1 MTWRGLH
8 STGDIGYVWFAHDK
22 VLDREIALKEIK
34 ADQSG
39 SEINRQRL
47 FVKGHTFTMAIPEYH
62 DWIREYARSG
72 VSSRLVQL
80 LNQSVSVCNTVVFV
94 HSRQR
99 IRHGLTTEN
108 VVVGDLSEVLVM
120 DWD

>member
-1 MTWRGLH
+1 MSSVRRDERITTSLQISPTTRSDDRMTWRGLH

-47 FVKGHTFTMAIPEYH
+47 FVKP
-62 DWIREYARSG
+62 
-72 VSSRLVQL
+72 
-80 LNQSVSVCNTVVFV
+80 
-94 HSRQR
+94 
-99 IRHGLTTEN
+99 
-108 VVVGDLSEVLVM
+108 
-120 DWD
+120 

>member
-47 FVKGHTFTMAIPEYH
+47 FVKP
-62 DWIREYARSG
+62 
-72 VSSRLVQL
+72 
-80 LNQSVSVCNTVVFV
+80 
-94 HSRQR
+94 
-99 IRHGLTTEN
+99 
-108 VVVGDLSEVLVM
+108 
-120 DWD
+120 

>member
-1 MTWRGLH
+1 MTAQLTCPG
-8 STGDIGYVWFAHDK
+8 TVPVYDYVEDGGRSYYTMK
-22 VLDREIALKEIK
+22 
-34 ADQSG
+34 
-39 SEINRQRL
+39 

-108 VVVGDLSEVLVM
+108 VVVGDFSEVMVM